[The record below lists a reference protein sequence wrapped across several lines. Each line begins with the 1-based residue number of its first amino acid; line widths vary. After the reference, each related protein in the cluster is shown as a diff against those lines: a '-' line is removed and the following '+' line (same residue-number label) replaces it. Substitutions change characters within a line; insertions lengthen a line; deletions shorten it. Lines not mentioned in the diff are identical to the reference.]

1 MSDIA
6 HSATPLKGARETL
19 LASLSNIVGPR
30 NVLTSDAQTRRYR
43 TGYRFGTGRVLAV
56 VRPGTL
62 VEQWH
67 ILAAC
72 VAARTIVITQASNT
86 GLTGGSTPD
95 GNDYDRDVVIISTT
109 RIRRVHLIDGG
120 RQVVCIGG
128 TTLDQ
133 LERTLKP
140 LGREPHS
147 VIGSSCIGASVL
159 GGISNNSGGSLVH
172 RGPAYTEM
180 ALFAAVDAS
189 GTLRLVNHLGIELG
203 ATPEAILSRVEAGT
217 FSAADVRDGA
227 AASDREY
234 ATHVRDIDA
243 ATPARFNAD
252 PRRLFEASGCAGK
265 VMVFAVRLDTFAA
278 EQGAKVFYIGTNDTS
293 VLTDI
298 RRHALAHF
306 THLPIAGEYMHRDAF
321 DIAKQYGKD
330 LFVIIDRFGTTRLP
344 AFFNLKTRADAWF
357 ERLRFLPRHLTDRA
371 LQWVSE
377 RLPEHLPQ
385 RLNIWRDQYEHHLML
400 KVPAAGIEEVRAFL
414 AGRFAQSGGAYFE
427 CTDEEGRK
435 AFLHRFAAASAA
447 VRYRAVHH
455 REVEDIVALDIAL
468 RRNDR
473 DWFERLPEEIER
485 PIMRKL
491 YYGHFLCHVFHQDYI
506 VAKGNDCVALEHAML
521 ELLDVRGAAYP
532 AEHNVGHLYE
542 ATPQHAAFYRE
553 LDPCNCFNP
562 GIGKTSKFANYRD
575 TAASRP
581 VHADATEPAAAR

>member
-1 MSDIA
+1 MSDTA
-6 HSATPLKGARETL
+6 YSAISLGDTHRTL
-19 LASLSNIVGPR
+19 LASLGEIVGAR

-62 VEQWH
+62 VEQWRV
-67 ILAAC
+67 LAAC
-72 VAARTIVITQASNT
+72 VAARAIVITQASNT

-95 GNDYDRDVVIISTT
+95 GDDYDRDVVIVSTT
-109 RIRRVHLIDGG
+109 RIRRVHLIGG
-120 RQVVCIGG
+120 GHQVVCIGG

-133 LERTLKP
+133 LERALKP

-180 ALFAAVDAS
+180 AVFAAVDAS
-189 GTLRLVNHLGIELG
+189 GTLRLINHLGIELG
-203 ATPEAILSRVEAGT
+203 STPEEILSRVENGT
-217 FSAADVRDGA
+217 FTDADVRDGA
-227 AASDREY
+227 AASDHEY
-234 ATHVRDIDA
+234 ATHVRDVDA
-243 ATPARFNAD
+243 PTPARFNAD

-265 VMVFAVRLDTFAA
+265 LMVFAVRLDTFAA

-298 RRHALAHF
+298 RRHALANF
-306 THLPIAGEYMHRDAF
+306 AHLPIAGEYLHRDAF
-321 DIAKQYGKD
+321 DVARKYGKD
-330 LFVIIDRFGTTRLP
+330 LFVIIDRFGTDRLP
-344 AFFNLKTRADAWF
+344 MFFNLKTHCDALF
-357 ERLRFLPRHLTDRA
+357 ERLGFMPKHLTDRV
-371 LQWVSE
+371 LQWISE
-377 RLPEHLPQ
+377 CLPDHLPA
-385 RLNIWRDQYEHHLML
+385 RLKAYREEYEHHLML
-400 KVPAAGIEEVRAFL
+400 KVPAAGIDEARAFL
-414 AGRFAQSGGAYFE
+414 SKRFAQSGGAYFE
-427 CTDEEGRK
+427 CTEEEGRK

-473 DWFERLPEEIER
+473 DWFERLPHKIEHA
-485 PIMRKL
+485 IVLKL

-506 VAKGNDCVALEHAML
+506 VAKGNNCLALEHEML
-521 ELLDVRGAAYP
+521 ELLDIRGAEYP

-542 ATPQHAAFYRE
+542 AKPQLAAFYER
-553 LDPCNCFNP
+553 LDPCNCLNP
-562 GIGKTSKFANYRD
+562 GIGKTSKFAAYRD
-575 TAASRP
+575 RTAEA
-581 VHADATEPAAAR
+581 

>member
-1 MSDIA
+1 MSDTA
-6 HSATPLKGARETL
+6 HSALPQTGAHQTL
-19 LASLSNIVGPR
+19 IASLGSIVGAR

-62 VEQWH
+62 VEQWRA
-67 ILAAC
+67 LAAC
-72 VAARTIVITQASNT
+72 VAARAIIITQASNT

-95 GNDYDRDVVIISTT
+95 GNDYDRDIVIISTT

-180 ALFAAVDAS
+180 ALFAAVDAAGS
-189 GTLRLVNHLGIELG
+189 LRLVNHLGVELG
-203 ATPEAILSRVEAGT
+203 STPEDILARVESGT
-217 FSAADVRDGA
+217 FGSTDVHDSA
-227 AASDREY
+227 AASDHEY
-234 ATHVRDIDA
+234 ADHVRDIDA
-243 ATPARFNAD
+243 ATPARYNAD
-252 PRRLFEASGCAGK
+252 PRRLYEASGCAGK
-265 VMVFAVRLDTFAA
+265 LMVFAVRLDTFEA
-278 EQGAKVFYIGTNDTS
+278 EQGAKVFYIGTNDTDM
-293 VLTDI
+293 LTGI
-298 RRHALAHF
+298 RRHALANF

-321 DIAKQYGKD
+321 DVAQKYGKD
-330 LFVIIDRFGTTRLP
+330 LFVIIDRFGTGRLP
-344 AFFNLKTRADAWF
+344 LFFNLKTRCDALF
-357 ERLRFLPRHLTDRA
+357 ERLAFMPRHLSDRV
-371 LQWVSE
+371 LQWISE
-377 RLPEHLPQ
+377 RLPDHLPE
-385 RLNIWRDQYEHHLML
+385 RLKRYHEQYEHHLML
-400 KVPAAGIEEVRAFL
+400 KVPAAGVDEARAFL
-414 AGRFAQSGGAYFE
+414 TECFAQSGGAYFE
-427 CTDEEGRK
+427 CSDEEGRK

-473 DWFERLPEEIER
+473 DWFERLPPKIEQ
-485 PIMRKL
+485 PIMLKL

-506 VAKGNDCVALEHAML
+506 VAKGNDCMALEHEML
-521 ELLDVRGAAYP
+521 ELLDERGAEYP
-532 AEHNVGHLYE
+532 AEHNVGHLYQAKPE
-542 ATPQHAAFYRE
+542 LAAFYKK

-562 GIGKTSKFANYRD
+562 GIGQTSKFAAYRERD
-575 TAASRP
+575 
-581 VHADATEPAAAR
+581 